1 MEGEWKVN
9 ENELAEIKAIADSN
23 LDTPVLMININKYN
37 DGEYPN
43 GETYLDYLKIL
54 PKILDEVGA
63 EVLWQ
68 LPVLGQPVGTK
79 SADEMLGIWY
89 PSHKSFLSLPLAP
102 SSVENFRIKNA
113 CVSEQ
118 ECIDVLLM
126 QFQKVNSRYCLN
138 ILPTESHARE
148 GKT

>member
-43 GETYLDYLKIL
+43 GETYQDYLKIL
-54 PKILDEVGA
+54 PKILNEVGA
-63 EVLWQ
+63 KVLWQ
-68 LPVLGQPVGTK
+68 LPALGQPVGSQ
-79 SADEMLGIWY
+79 SADEILGIWY
-89 PSHKSFLSLPLAP
+89 PSHKSFLSLPMAP

-113 CVSEQ
+113 CVSEAVVHR
-118 ECIDVLLM
+118 CPADGIP
-126 QFQKVNSRYCLN
+126 KS
-138 ILPTESHARE
+138 
-148 GKT
+148 